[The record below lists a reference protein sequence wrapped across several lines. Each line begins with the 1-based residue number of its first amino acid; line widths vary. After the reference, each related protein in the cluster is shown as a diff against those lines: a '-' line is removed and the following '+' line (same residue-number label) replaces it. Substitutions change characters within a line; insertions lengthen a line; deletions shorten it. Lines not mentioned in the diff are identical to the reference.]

1 MTRAPF
7 RAGFRDV
14 SPILLGVIP
23 FGLVTGFSGID
34 AGLSFIQTLGTST
47 VIFAGASQLA
57 VIDLLGRDAPAFV
70 AILTALV
77 INARMMMYSAAL
89 APWFAPAPLR
99 DRAAMAYL
107 LTDQAFAVSI
117 VHYERHD
124 DSIATRSR
132 YYLGAALGLWT
143 TWHISTIVGALI
155 GTGLPEGLGLDFA
168 IPLVFL
174 ALLVPAV
181 RDRATLVAATV
192 AGVVVLVAYSL
203 PFNSALLVAS
213 AAGIV
218 AGLLVPV
225 PEDFRGDTP

>member
-1 MTRAPF
+1 
-7 RAGFRDV
+7 
-14 SPILLGVIP
+14 
-23 FGLVTGFSGID
+23 
-34 AGLSFIQTLGTST
+34 
-47 VIFAGASQLA
+47 SQLA
-57 VIDLLGRDAPAFV
+57 VIDLVGRDAPAFV

-99 DRAAMAYL
+99 NRAAMAYL
-107 LTDQAFAVSI
+107 LTDQAFAVSV
-117 VHYERHD
+117 VHYERHEEP
-124 DSIATRSR
+124 IGARSR
-132 YYLGAALGLWT
+132 YYLGAAIGLWS
-143 TWHISTIVGALI
+143 TWHVATIVGALV

-181 RDRATLVAATV
+181 RDRSTFVAAAV
-192 AGVVVLVAYSL
+192 AGVVVLVAYAL

-213 AAGIV
+213 AAGIA

-225 PEDFRGDTP
+225 PAGVADEEAPS